1 MKKGNRNRAKK
12 KIILETVLVCI
23 VAFTPF
29 IYKIYDYLP
38 VNADGTIS
46 FMGLSIGSNGFG
58 EPITYFWF
66 LTSKIV
72 PLYLL
77 LFWFLSSRDWW
88 YHIILIPIA
97 MYSFQLFEVVFDSD
111 LQIDTENTLWL
122 LPVCMVVIPFVYFI
136 RVKLYDKHVHGID
149 LEAIDA
155 ELEELK
161 SNKELEQVSN
171 LDIPADDLNGMNQE
185 SIAEELDRKLST
197 RNLEQAAKQFQLRL
211 QNLLHFN
218 NK

>member
-1 MKKGNRNRAKK
+1 MKKGIKKRAKN
-12 KIILETVLVCI
+12 KIILETILVFFI
-23 VAFTPF
+23 AIAPF
-29 IYKIYDYLP
+29 LYKIYDYFP
-38 VNADGTIS
+38 INEDGTIS
-46 FMGLSIGSNGFG
+46 FFGIIIGTNGF
-58 EPITYFWF
+58 EDAATYIWF
-66 LTSKIV
+66 LASKIV

-77 LFWFLSSRDWW
+77 LFWFLTSRDWW

-122 LPVCMVVIPFVYFI
+122 LPLCMVVIPFVYFI

-161 SNKELEQVSN
+161 SNKEIEQVSN
-171 LDIPADDLNGMNQE
+171 LDIPADDLDGMNQE

-197 RNLEQAAKQFQLRL
+197 RNLEQATKQFQIRL
-211 QNLLHFN
+211 KNLLHFN

>member
-1 MKKGNRNRAKK
+1 MKKGVKKRAKN
-12 KIILETVLVCI
+12 KIILETILVFFI
-23 VAFTPF
+23 AIAPF
-29 IYKIYDYLP
+29 LYKIYDYFP
-38 VNADGTIS
+38 INEDGTIS
-46 FMGLSIGSNGFG
+46 LFGMIIGANGF
-58 EPITYFWF
+58 EDASTFIWF
-66 LTSKIV
+66 LASKIV

-77 LFWFLSSRDWW
+77 LFWFLTSRDWW

-111 LQIDTENTLWL
+111 LQIDTKNTLWL

-161 SNKELEQVSN
+161 SNKEIEQVSN
-171 LDIPADDLNGMNQE
+171 LAIPANDLDGTSHE

>member
-1 MKKGNRNRAKK
+1 MKKGVRKRAKN
-12 KIILETVLVCI
+12 KIILETILVFFI
-23 VAFTPF
+23 AIAPF
-29 IYKIYDYLP
+29 LYKIYDYFP
-38 VNADGTIS
+38 INEDGTTS
-46 FMGLSIGSNGFG
+46 FFGMVVGANGF
-58 EPITYFWF
+58 EDASTFIWF
-66 LTSKIV
+66 LASKIV

-77 LFWFLSSRDWW
+77 LFWFLTSRDWW

-111 LQIDTENTLWL
+111 LQIDTKNTLWL

-161 SNKELEQVSN
+161 SNKEIEQVSN
-171 LDIPADDLNGMNQE
+171 LDIPADDLDGMNQE